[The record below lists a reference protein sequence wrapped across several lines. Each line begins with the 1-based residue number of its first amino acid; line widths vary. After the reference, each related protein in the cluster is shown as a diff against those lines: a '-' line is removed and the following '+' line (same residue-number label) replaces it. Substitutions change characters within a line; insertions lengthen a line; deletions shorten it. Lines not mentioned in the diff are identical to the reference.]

1 MVRRGVASLWA
12 VARCLWREMA
22 EVSVGVGLGWG
33 WGGRGWGEGSM
44 RGWGEGGGEGHLS
57 SGSLRQARGPHRPYV
72 ARLEHLAA
80 DGVPVRVRVY
90 TDSIR

>member
-1 MVRRGVASLWA
+1 
-12 VARCLWREMA
+12 
-22 EVSVGVGLGWG
+22 
-33 WGGRGWGEGSM
+33 M